1 VESEGLEV
9 VLSPLQLAAILEN
22 DSIDQGSCLSNRFW
36 GAASVV
42 GGAMELIGAAALFL
56 APEPTTVTKIA
67 GGVLAVHGADT
78 ASAGLTQVVSCQT
91 RTTLT
96 SQAVTAA
103 AKALGA
109 DPATASHVALAVEI
123 AVPIAAGF
131 VGAARAVAIRRG
143 AVSLAAEETLGGHT
157 IARHVG
163 RTEAELR
170 LRLAQQP
177 AIPAASTFVT
187 LQEAERVVGAAL
199 RSNKAGIKAWAAA
212 ASPGQTKAFTYI
224 SANVV
229 GRGVVRSTGK
239 LMDMTNVVVVVRKVV
254 ARNRVYFVLTAY
266 PKP

>member
-1 VESEGLEV
+1 MESEGLEV
-9 VLSPLQLAAILEN
+9 VLTPLQLAAILES
-22 DSIDQGSCLSNRFW
+22 DSIDPGSCLSNRFW

-78 ASAGLTQVVSCQT
+78 ASAGLAQVVSCQT

-96 SQAVTAA
+96 SQALTAA
-103 AKALGA
+103 ARALGA

-123 AVPIAAGF
+123 AVPFAAGF

-170 LRLAQQP
+170 LRLVSSRRFRLPQP
-177 AIPAASTFVT
+177 F
-187 LQEAERVVGAAL
+187 
-199 RSNKAGIKAWAAA
+199 
-212 ASPGQTKAFTYI
+212 
-224 SANVV
+224 
-229 GRGVVRSTGK
+229 
-239 LMDMTNVVVVVRKVV
+239 
-254 ARNRVYFVLTAY
+254 
-266 PKP
+266 